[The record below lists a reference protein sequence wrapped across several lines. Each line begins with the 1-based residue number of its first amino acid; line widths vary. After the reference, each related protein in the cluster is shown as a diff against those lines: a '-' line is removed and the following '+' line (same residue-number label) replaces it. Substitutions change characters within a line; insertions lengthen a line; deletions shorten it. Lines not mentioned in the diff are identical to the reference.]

1 MCQTGTAGENIQRSD
16 TNFGKAVLQWHMQ
29 KPWIRRAAAFLSSQ
43 AVSLF
48 GSSLVQYA
56 LLWYVTLETK
66 SGIAMTVYIICGF
79 LPTFLI
85 APFGGVLAD
94 RYNRKYLIIVAD
106 ALIAVTTLA
115 LAVLFMA
122 GGKGLWLVMVAAALR
137 AVGTAVQGPA
147 VGAIL
152 PQFVPKDALT
162 RVNGI
167 SSSIQSA
174 IMLLSPVVSGVLITF
189 FPMHVIFL
197 IDIATAAVAITVLMF
212 FLDVPAHRRA
222 SQRKSTYFADMIEG
236 FRYIRGERNLVSFF
250 IFLGILMF
258 LVAPAALLTPL
269 QVARTF
275 GSDVWRLTAIEVV
288 FSGGMMLGGIFI
300 GMWGGFRNRMHMML
314 LSSAVMALC
323 TIALGLP
330 IHFGVYCVFMGITGI
345 ALAFFN
351 TPSAVYIQER
361 VPTDYLG
368 RVFSISTMLFTSM
381 MPIGMLLFGPLA
393 EIVRIEWML
402 IATGLGMLVLIA
414 VMCTDR
420 TLVRS
425 GMPVRTR
432 HAGRG

>member
-1 MCQTGTAGENIQRSD
+1 
-16 TNFGKAVLQWHMQ
+16 MQ
-29 KPWIRRAAAFLSSQ
+29 KTWIRRTTAFLSSQ

-56 LLWYVTLETK
+56 LLWYITLETK
-66 SGIAMTVYIICGF
+66 SGVAMTVYIICGF
-79 LPTFLI
+79 LPTFMI

-94 RYNRKYLIIVAD
+94 RYNRKNLIILAD

-115 LAVLFMA
+115 LAAVFIA
-122 GGKGLWLVMVAAALR
+122 GGKGFWLVMVAAALR

-189 FPMHVIFL
+189 FPMYIIFL
-197 IDIATAAVAITVLMF
+197 IDIVTAALAIAVLAV

-222 SQRKSTYFADMIEG
+222 SRRKSTYFADMAAG
-236 FRYIRGERNLVSFF
+236 FRYIRRQRHLVSFF

-269 QVARTF
+269 QVVRTF

-288 FSGGMMLGGIFI
+288 FSGGMMIGGIFI
-300 GMWGGFRNRMHMML
+300 GMWGGFRNKIHMML
-314 LSSAVMALC
+314 LSSAVMAAC

-330 IHFGVYCVFMGITGI
+330 IHFALYCTFMGITGI

-361 VPTDYLG
+361 VPSDYLG

-393 EIVRIEWML
+393 EIIRIEWLL
-402 IATGLGMLVLIA
+402 IATGIGMLALNGVMAANRALI
-414 VMCTDR
+414 
-420 TLVRS
+420 RS
-425 GMPVRTR
+425 GEPVRAKRAT
-432 HAGRG
+432 G